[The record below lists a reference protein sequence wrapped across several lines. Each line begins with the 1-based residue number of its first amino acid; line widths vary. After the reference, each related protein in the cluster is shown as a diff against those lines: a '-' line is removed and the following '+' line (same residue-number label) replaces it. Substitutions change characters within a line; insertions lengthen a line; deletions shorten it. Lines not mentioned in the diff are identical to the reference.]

1 MLKRRGQCTKH
12 YKKTVLLNSRGRGK
26 CLASLAPSANGN
38 ANFDFKKLMFK
49 LEMCYF
55 MMTIL
60 LNVLFNSTK
69 MS

>member
-1 MLKRRGQCTKH
+1 MLKRRGRCTKH
-12 YKKTVLLNSRGRGK
+12 YKKPVLLNSRGRGK

-38 ANFDFKKLMFK
+38 ANFDLKKINVQALNV
-49 LEMCYF
+49 YF

-60 LNVLFNSTK
+60 LIVLFNSTK